1 MHSES
6 VDAGERRAAMVGVN
20 LKTNIVDRR
29 CDAWLNIEGLSIA
42 LLKVI
47 GDLRNEIQCGWI

>member
-6 VDAGERRAAMVGVN
+6 VDAGESRAAMVGVD

-29 CDAWLNIEGLSIA
+29 CDAWLNIEGLNIA
-42 LLKVI
+42 RPKVI
-47 GDLRNEIQCGWI
+47 GELSNEI